1 MQFAKDSFFLALQ
14 ARLAG
19 LNPARTV
26 TINGATVPAVLVVE
40 NLPPAAAEPQP
51 NTFYIEWGKAA
62 VIDGHGG
69 NAALM
74 SVDCVISY
82 YTLGTVQSM
91 VDRGRVLG
99 ELDEELLGICQPT
112 GTEKMDYTQSPS
124 ADLGTKVF
132 WNQPAFEEAV
142 TAGVEDDT
150 LAYQTGRAARKVL
163 YTQAFQDGR
172 AARRTLLTVFFFS
185 EVTLL

>member
-14 ARLAG
+14 TRLAG

-40 NLPPAAAEPQP
+40 NLPPASAEPQP
-51 NTFYIEWGKAA
+51 DTFYIEWGSAA
-62 VIDGHGG
+62 VVEGHAGES
-69 NAALM
+69 ALM
-74 SVDCVISY
+74 SLECVISY

-99 ELDEELLGICQPT
+99 QLDDELLGICQPT
-112 GTEKMDYTQSPS
+112 STEKLDYTQSPS
-124 ADLGTKVF
+124 ADLGTSVF
-132 WNQPAFEEAV
+132 WNQPAFQEV
-142 TAGVEDDT
+142 TTSGVEDNT
-150 LAYQTGRAARKVL
+150 LAYQGRAVRRAMYERA
-163 YTQAFQDGR
+163 YQDGR
-172 AARRTLLTVFFFS
+172 VERQAALTVFFFS